1 MGIYNIG
8 FGSFGSFQSDYRISN
23 IPKAN
28 ESVVNK
34 PELSVNEAPKTQ
46 ESDIQ
51 AVDNRPRSIDPNSVS
66 LSFNKGDDFSYI
78 GTDKDIAGLDMEK
91 AISDMKQDSIL
102 QEYNYFVGGREN
114 VFSSED
120 GTVVA
125 K

>member
-46 ESDIQ
+46 ELDIQ

-114 VFSSED
+114 IFSSED

>member
-34 PELSVNEAPKTQ
+34 PELSVNETPKTQ
-46 ESDIQ
+46 ELDIQ

-102 QEYNYFVGGREN
+102 QEIQ
-114 VFSSED
+114 SLL
-120 GTVVA
+120 

>member
-46 ESDIQ
+46 ELDIQ

>member
-8 FGSFGSFQSDYRISN
+8 FGSFGSFHSDYRISN

-46 ESDIQ
+46 ELDIQ

>member
-34 PELSVNEAPKTQ
+34 PELSVNETPKTQ
-46 ESDIQ
+46 ELDIQ

-114 VFSSED
+114 IFSSED